1 MKQLLVAFSLFIAFH
16 SHSQITVTSS
26 NMPVSGDTLRFST
39 ALLDSSILLNYQRS
53 GANQTWIFDSL
64 RVISQTVQNFVSSS
78 QTPYNAIPTNR
89 IGLLFAD
96 TLSLGPNSVTN
107 VYNFINSTSSD
118 FSIDYRAATLPFV
131 GSPIPIQIPYQ
142 NKDEVFQ
149 FPLDYLDR
157 DSSDYDFVFNN
168 MLPPLYYGSAG
179 YRINEVDAWGS
190 VTTPYGTFNT
200 LRVVTDMVSLDS
212 ISFSGQNIA
221 IPSHLRTYQWIANGE
236 RIPVMTV
243 NGLVIA
249 GTFVPNSVEFR
260 DSARVVE
267 PLLPTIALFNADT
280 TSVVVNDLLD
290 FNNLSIGA
298 TSFQW
303 DFTPNTVNYTRGSS
317 TTRSISVTFQD
328 TGRYSVRL
336 IATGG
341 SDSDTLERIDY
352 INVTPAP
359 FIPSG
364 VSFNAEGD
372 TAVTNENF
380 TIYNSSSFGTSFS
393 WEITPGT
400 FTNNG
405 VSRPTF
411 DYQSGTS
418 RLSSDSVVVRFNKD
432 GFYSVRLN
440 ATENGELKFE
450 SKIDIIFARF
460 PVGLAEQNLELNSKI
475 SFAPNPVKSGSALTV
490 KVENSI
496 QLQSFQVYSIDG
508 KLVEESIATNA
519 HKMSVEAPRTSGVYF
534 YNFVTDKGSV
544 IKKIIVE

>member
-149 FPLDYLDR
+149 FPLDYQDR

-168 MLPPLYYGSAG
+168 IFPQLYYGYAG

-212 ISFSGQNIA
+212 ISFS
-221 IPSHLRTYQWIANGE
+221 
-236 RIPVMTV
+236 
-243 NGLVIA
+243 
-249 GTFVPNSVEFR
+249 
-260 DSARVVE
+260 
-267 PLLPTIALFNADT
+267 
-280 TSVVVNDLLD
+280 
-290 FNNLSIGA
+290 
-298 TSFQW
+298 
-303 DFTPNTVNYTRGSS
+303 
-317 TTRSISVTFQD
+317 
-328 TGRYSVRL
+328 
-336 IATGG
+336 
-341 SDSDTLERIDY
+341 
-352 INVTPAP
+352 
-359 FIPSG
+359 
-364 VSFNAEGD
+364 
-372 TAVTNENF
+372 
-380 TIYNSSSFGTSFS
+380 
-393 WEITPGT
+393 
-400 FTNNG
+400 
-405 VSRPTF
+405 
-411 DYQSGTS
+411 
-418 RLSSDSVVVRFNKD
+418 
-432 GFYSVRLN
+432 
-440 ATENGELKFE
+440 
-450 SKIDIIFARF
+450 
-460 PVGLAEQNLELNSKI
+460 
-475 SFAPNPVKSGSALTV
+475 
-490 KVENSI
+490 
-496 QLQSFQVYSIDG
+496 
-508 KLVEESIATNA
+508 
-519 HKMSVEAPRTSGVYF
+519 
-534 YNFVTDKGSV
+534 
-544 IKKIIVE
+544 

>member
-149 FPLDYLDR
+149 FPLDYQDR

-168 MLPPLYYGSAG
+168 IFPPLYYGSAG

-260 DSARVVE
+260 DSARVVT
-267 PLLPTIALFNADT
+267 PLIPSVAIFTADT
-280 TSVVVNDLLD
+280 TVLDLNETLG
-290 FNNLSIGA
+290 FTNLSIGGLGL
-298 TSFQW
+298 THQWSFNPNNVVYETGSASTRNIEVS
-303 DFTPNTVNYTRGSS
+303 FTDTGFYDVQLIVSSGSS
-317 TTRSISVTFQD
+317 R
-328 TGRYSVRL
+328 
-336 IATGG
+336 
-341 SDSDTLERIDY
+341 DTLLRENY
-352 INVTPAP
+352 IKVLG
-359 FIPSG
+359 S
-364 VSFNAEGD
+364 
-372 TAVTNENF
+372 
-380 TIYNSSSFGTSFS
+380 
-393 WEITPGT
+393 
-400 FTNNG
+400 NG
-405 VSRPTF
+405 I
-411 DYQSGTS
+411 QSVNDELLNKVF
-418 RLSSDSVVVRFNKD
+418 LS
-432 GFYSVRLN
+432 
-440 ATENGELKFE
+440 
-450 SKIDIIFARF
+450 
-460 PVGLAEQNLELNSKI
+460 
-475 SFAPNPVKSGSALTV
+475 PNPSPLGENLTLR
-490 KVENSI
+490 VEDE
-496 QLQSFQVYSIDG
+496 IDLEGYEVFDGRG
-508 KLVEESIATNA
+508 KLVESAQLVNTRI
-519 HKMSVEAPRTSGVYF
+519 MSLFTPTARGIYF
-534 YNFVTDKGSV
+534 YKVITRQGSTVKKV
-544 IKKIIVE
+544 IIE